1 MNVATVGTRVFPA
14 CQRKANMT
22 IETALRK
29 TLLVIPSIN
38 GAKLLERMLPT
49 LRIPGELVVV
59 LDQGSADN
67 TEEVCRSAGV
77 GLLQLGR
84 AHTYTEACNIG
95 AEMAKERGCDF
106 VFVANNDLTFTTD
119 VIRELLAELLRDPD
133 LAIVAP
139 AQILIDK
146 TATQRKLAYRVCWD
160 LETLTFKHDFVPP
173 PGDTK
178 RLEADFCELTLA
190 GVRMSVIDKIGFL
203 DNEYGFYHE
212 DADFGF
218 RVRDAG
224 YTCAYLTY
232 SQIEHWTSSTVA
244 EKPSEFKRNY
254 LAKNKLLFAQK
265 FLGHSVSHRNHHS
278 KETNSWNIVNKNLHP
293 YLRRYGLV
301 HPAAPELV
309 FSHPGAKPFD
319 CLYTVW
325 ETSRLPE
332 PWLAFKERY
341 KMVLTSSRWGVE
353 VLKSAGFDRVHYAP
367 LGIESDVFQPW
378 GPSMRFSDGKT
389 FLWFASNQYRKGLDV
404 MVKAWRSFHRL
415 RPDARLILM
424 GTGILKA
431 MPSPDSTRIWRNFRI
446 AEYLSEGIA
455 VYESVAGMDEEFL
468 ATLYRSADFTVCSSR
483 SEGFGFGIAESM
495 ACGTPA
501 IFGNF
506 SGMADFEIPG
516 ALLLNGIE
524 IPADYSDKGFG
535 TIGAWWEPS
544 AEHLATLLLEANDMD
559 AARYRL
565 LSEAGVR
572 AIRTKFSWREC
583 SLSIRRALI
592 AENEGKFELST
603 ARSKTAANARGTGRM
618 QLPSSGEAGW
628 DTTGAGASMRWKGV
642 VVRGFRRSGFLA
654 NFFADRL
661 EQQGWKR
668 ALAIS
673 SKQLVAPFF
682 RTRMQWLRQ
691 RIAGEGQA
699 SDQQAPVLPIRFTSE
714 PLELRDG
721 VLFIGYAEGALGL
734 GQAFRANLTAA
745 EAVDLPFA
753 VYPFRVGIESRLIGE
768 YMPDRYDKKHPYDVN
783 VIEVACDQVPAVF
796 RELDPRLLAQSYN
809 ILCPYWELA
818 RAPEAWRGNLAH
830 IHEIWAPNT
839 FIADAFAHIFDGPIT
854 VMPPA
859 MDDTDG
865 DHPGRAHFGMD
876 EERFYFMFSFDY
888 YSSPFRKNPLGVLR
902 AFQEAFPLG
911 DENVGLVIKS
921 TGAPDHFPDIKSI
934 MSDAMRQDPR
944 ILMFDSNMARDEML
958 GLIRSSDAYVSLHR
972 AEGFGLGMAEA
983 MTFERIV
990 IGTDYSGCTDFLTA
1004 ETGYP
1009 IPYQLRPVASNEYP
1023 WSEGQSWA
1031 EPDQAAAVE
1040 VMRHVAADPS
1050 EGRRRGKVARERIWR
1065 SYGSVPVGE
1074 AMRDRLEVIWAKRRS
1089 ERLSRD

>member
-1 MNVATVGTRVFPA
+1 MIRTRAFPG
-14 CQRKANMT
+14 CQRSKANMT

-67 TEEVCRSAGV
+67 TEDVCRSAGV
-77 GLLQLGR
+77 GLRQLGR

-95 AEMAKERGCDF
+95 AEMARERGCEF
-106 VFVANNDLTFTTD
+106 VFVANNDITFTTD
-119 VIRELLAELLRDPD
+119 VMRELLAELLADPD
-133 LAIVAP
+133 LGIVAP

-146 TATQRKLAYRVCWD
+146 SATRRQLAYRVYWD
-160 LETLTFKHDFVPP
+160 LETLTFKHDFAPP

-218 RVRDAG
+218 RVREAG
-224 YTCAYLTY
+224 YTCAYLTR
-232 SQIEHWTSSTVA
+232 SQIEHWTSSTVG
-244 EKPSEFKRNY
+244 EKPNEFKRNY
-254 LAKNKLLFAQK
+254 LAKNKQLFAQK
-265 FLGHSVSHRNHHS
+265 FLGNYVSHRSHHS
-278 KETNSWNIVNKNLHP
+278 KETNSWNIVNRNLHP

-301 HPAAPELV
+301 HPVAPELV
-309 FSHPGAKPFD
+309 FSHPGAKPLD

-325 ETSRLPE
+325 ETTQLPE
-332 PWLAFKERY
+332 PWLALKDAY
-341 KMVLTSSRWGVE
+341 KMVLTPSRWGVE
-353 VLKSAGFDRVHYAP
+353 VLRNAGFNRVHYAP
-367 LGIESDVFQPW
+367 LGVESDVFQPW
-378 GPSMRFSDGKT
+378 GPSMRLSDGKT

-404 MVKAWRSFHRL
+404 MVAAWRSFHHIW
-415 RPDARLILM
+415 PTAKLILM

-431 MPSPDSTRIWRNFRI
+431 MPSPDSTRIWKNFRI
-446 AEYLSEGIA
+446 AEYFSEGIA

-468 ATLYRSADFTVCSSR
+468 ATLYRSVDFTVCSSR

-495 ACGTPA
+495 ACGTPV

-506 SGMADFEIPG
+506 SAMADFAIPG
-516 ALLLNGIE
+516 ALLLDGVE

-535 TIGAWWEPS
+535 TIGSWWEPS
-544 AEHLATLLLEANDMD
+544 VEHLATLLAEANDMD
-559 AARYRL
+559 AARYRM
-565 LSEAGVR
+565 LSEMGVR
-572 AIRTKFSWREC
+572 TIRAKFSWRDC

-592 AENEGKFELST
+592 EENEGKVATS
-603 ARSKTAANARGTGRM
+603 AAHSKTSARGLR
-618 QLPSSGEAGW
+618 QLSQSDETAW
-628 DTTGAGASMRWKGV
+628 DTVDARPAMRWRGV
-642 VVRGFRRSGFLA
+642 VVRGLRRGGFLA
-654 NFFADRL
+654 TFFADRL
-661 EQQGWKR
+661 EQQGWKH
-668 ALAIS
+668 ALALS
-673 SKQLVAPFF
+673 SRQLVSPFF
-682 RTRMQWLRQ
+682 RTRMQWLRR
-691 RIAGEGQA
+691 RITGKADGG
-699 SDQQAPVLPIRFTSE
+699 DQQAPVLPIRLTNE

-721 VLFIGYAEGALGL
+721 VLFVGYAEGALGL
-734 GQAFRANLTAA
+734 GQAFRANLAAA

-768 YMPDRYDKKHPYDVN
+768 YMPHRYDKTHPYDIN

-796 RELDPRLLAQSYN
+796 RELDSRLLTQSYN
-809 ILCPYWELA
+809 ILCPYWELS
-818 RAPEAWRGNLAH
+818 RAPEAWRANLVH

-839 FIADAFAHIFDGPIT
+839 FIADAFSHIFDGPIV

-859 MDDTDG
+859 MDNTGG
-865 DHPGRAHFGMD
+865 DHPGRAHFDMD

-921 TGAPDHFPDIKSI
+921 TGAPDHFPDIKAVI
-934 MSDAMRQDPR
+934 YDAMRRDPR
-944 ILMFDSNMARDEML
+944 ILMFDANMARDEML

-990 IGTDYSGCTDFLTA
+990 IGTDYSGCTDFLTE

-1009 IPYQLRPVASNEYP
+1009 IPYQLRPVEPNEYP
-1023 WSEGQSWA
+1023 WADGQSWA
-1031 EPDQAAAVE
+1031 EPDHASAVE
-1040 VMRHVAADPS
+1040 VMRHVAADPA
-1050 EGRRRGKVARERIWR
+1050 EGRRRGKIARERIW
-1065 SYGSVPVGE
+1065 SNYGCVPVGQ
-1074 AMRDRLEVIWAKRRS
+1074 AMRERLEILWAKRRS
-1089 ERLSRD
+1089 ERSSRD